1 MEFNETYE
9 KILDNLNEWGIGDR
23 EGSTVSVMNCLTSK
37 TYAQKLD
44 NDMENDF
51 STE

>member
-9 KILDNLNEWGIGDR
+9 KIWENLNEWGIGDR
-23 EGSTVSVMNCLTSK
+23 EGSTVSVMNCITSK
-37 TYAQKLD
+37 SFSQKLD
-44 NDMENDF
+44 NDMENDY